1 MGRHVVILAGGS
13 GTRLWPRSRERT
25 PKHLLTLHGK
35 HSLLQA
41 TAERVRHLSDDLY
54 VVTERSQVEAIGEQ
68 LPDLNLAHIIIEPAR
83 RGTAS
88 ALALA
93 AWSIARRDPTGTMIS
108 VHADHYVGPDDGAY
122 LRTLEAETIRAE
134 NEGWLVTA
142 GLRPP
147 YPSTAFGYLKAGQPV
162 PGPGS
167 VGYRVERFV
176 EKPDLETARAFL
188 REGGYFWHLG
198 LFAFPLEV
206 LREEMEIHTP
216 ALLARIEEYGAALE
230 KDTLEAANR
239 IYEALPVQAIDYALL
254 EKTGRLLMVPAQFE
268 WHDIGS
274 WADLHDILEQDP
286 SGNVVDGDAI
296 LIDSRNCMIHA
307 PGKLVAAVGLEDMV
321 VIETTDALLICP
333 KARSQDVKLIVE
345 RLKQAGKQDLL

>member
-1 MGRHVVILAGGS
+1 MGRHAVILAGGS
-13 GTRLWPRSRERT
+13 GTRLWPRSREKT

-54 VVTERSQVEAIGEQ
+54 VVTERTQVEAIREQ
-68 LPDLNLAHIIIEPAR
+68 LPGLAPDHVIVEPAR

-93 AWSIARRDPTGTMIS
+93 AWSIARHDPKGTMIS
-108 VHADHYVGPDDGAY
+108 VHADHYLGPDEDAY
-122 LRTLEAETIRAE
+122 LRTLGLEAEVAE
-134 NEGWLVTA
+134 RERVLVTV
-142 GLRPP
+142 GLTPP
-147 YPSTAFGYLKAGQPV
+147 YPSTAFGYIKVQPEGLKGAA
-162 PGPGS
+162 
-167 VGYRVERFV
+167 YRVERFV
-176 EKPDLETARAFL
+176 EKPDLETARTFL

-198 LFAFPLEV
+198 LFAFPLDV
-206 LREEMEIHTP
+206 LRQEMTAHTP
-216 ALLARIEEYGAALE
+216 GLLEKIDQYGAAL
-230 KDTLEAANR
+230 DQGDLETAKR
-239 IYEALPVQAIDYALL
+239 TYEALPIQAIDYALL
-254 EKTGRLLMVPAQFE
+254 EKTRRLLMVPAQFE
-268 WHDIGS
+268 WHDLGS
-274 WADLHDILEQDP
+274 WADLHDILEQDAA
-286 SGNVVDGDAI
+286 GNAVDGDAI

-321 VIETTDALLICP
+321 VIETGDALLICP